1 MKTVDRSAH
10 VCVKSRQTSGM
21 IALMDLAI
29 GDVLQELS
37 RLGMR
42 ERTIVIFTSDVS
54 TYQHLR

>member
-1 MKTVDRSAH
+1 
-10 VCVKSRQTSGM
+10 M